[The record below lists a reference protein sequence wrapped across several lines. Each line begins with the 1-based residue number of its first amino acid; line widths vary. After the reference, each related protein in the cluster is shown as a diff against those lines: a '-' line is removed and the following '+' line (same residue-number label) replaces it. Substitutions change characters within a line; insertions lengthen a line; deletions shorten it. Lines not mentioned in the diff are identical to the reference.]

1 MTNSSVFTTK
11 QNIDTDFYK
20 AHHCTPPSGLLESQ
34 KGAFYFAKDL
44 NGRFVY
50 VNDKVLSF
58 FNLQSADEIIG
69 KTDFDLCSQEMAE
82 ACRKDDQLVIAEK
95 TFISNK
101 IELLDNGEGA
111 KEWFS
116 TTKGP
121 LFNSHGQIVGIEGI
135 AFSTTTISSS
145 QEQKNE
151 LKSCIE
157 FFQKNYMKPIL
168 MKDMAAQ
175 FHMSIST
182 FEKKF
187 KSLFNISPKQYLKR
201 FRIQKACEMLR
212 LNHSVKEVTYSTGFC
227 DQSYFTKEFRL
238 TMKMTPNA
246 YKKSFQNS
254 TKTKEQLGFT
264 DPLSKIEQESPAF
277 SSNQQL
283 VS

>member
-1 MTNSSVFTTK
+1 MINASTF
-11 QNIDTDFYK
+11 QDQRNINMAFYQREN
-20 AHHCTPPSGLLESQ
+20 CVPPSGLLESQ
-34 KGAFYFAKDL
+34 KGALYFAKDL

-50 VNDKVLSF
+50 VNDKVLKF
-58 FNLQSADEIIG
+58 FKLTSASEIIG
-69 KTDFDLCSQEMAE
+69 KTDFDLLPEDMAK
-82 ACRKDDQLVIAEK
+82 AYKKDDQLVVNEQS
-95 TFISNK
+95 FISNK

-121 LFNSHGQIVGIEGI
+121 LLNTKGEIVGIEGI
-135 AFSTTTISSS
+135 AFSTTTVTTS
-145 QEQKNE
+145 QEQQNE
-151 LKSCIE
+151 LKSCIDY
-157 FFQKNYMKPIL
+157 FQKHYMEPIL
-168 MKDMAAQ
+168 MKDIAAQ

-187 KSLFNISPKQYLKR
+187 KNLFNISPKQYLKR

-246 YKKSFQNS
+246 YKKSFKNS
-254 TKTKEQLGFT
+254 LNPNATLNLM
-264 DPLSKIEQESPAF
+264 DPLSKIEKDSKEVAMAQPFAS
-277 SSNQQL
+277 
-283 VS
+283 